1 MAEPFIRK
9 RDLVLALTFGVP
21 VAGKIVHHLY
31 VKRQEKKIQELDDQ
45 TKANKEGK

>member
-9 RDLVLALTFGVP
+9 RDLVLALTFVVP
-21 VAGKIVHHLY
+21 VAGKIVHRLY
-31 VKRQEKKIQELDDQ
+31 VKRQEKIQELDDQ